1 MSEFLTDP
9 ARKAI
14 LKQIILDLHSGASL
28 DTVKPRFQAL
38 VGEVSASEIAALEQ
52 ELIQEG
58 LPAEQVKELCDVHVQ
73 VFKASL
79 DSQTSPETTPGH
91 PVHTFKMENFAVSEL
106 LIVLDDVMAR
116 LPDPNALKQAKLLLD
131 QLAQLKRIYLRKE
144 NLLFP
149 ILERHGVG
157 GPSSV
162 MWAIHDDIRAGLA
175 ALGAELAQ
183 GEIEK
188 AQNTYETTAEAIRQM
203 IYKEEHILYP
213 TSLKMLTESEWV
225 AIRDQ
230 SAEIG
235 YCLITPGDAWHPAAQ
250 AEVIP
255 GTHYRM
261 PEQVDAIPLDVGTLN
276 LEQVNLMLQTLP
288 VDITFVDETDTVRYY
303 SQGRSERI
311 FTRTPAI
318 IGRQVQNCHPPKSLA
333 AVNRVIED
341 LRSGKRE
348 HADFWIQMG
357 GKFILIRYYAIR
369 DSKGKYRGTLEIS
382 QDVTGIRALEG
393 ERRLANEL

>member
-1 MSEFLTDP
+1 MSEYLTDP

-14 LKQIILDLHSGASL
+14 LKQIILDLHSGADL
-28 DTVKPRFQAL
+28 ETVKPRFKTL
-38 VGEVSASEIAALEQ
+38 VGEISAPEIAALEQ
-52 ELIQEG
+52 ELIREG
-58 LPAEQVKELCDVHVQ
+58 LPAEQVKELCDVHVA

-79 DSQTSPETTPGH
+79 ASQSSPETTPGH

-106 LIVLDDVMAR
+106 LVVLDEVMAR
-116 LPDPNALKQAKLLLD
+116 LPDPAAFKQARLLLE
-131 QLAQLKRIYLRKE
+131 QLFQIKRIYLRKE

-162 MWAIHDDIRAGLA
+162 MWAIHDDIRSGLTT
-175 ALGAELAQ
+175 LQAELAK
-183 GEIEK
+183 GDWEK
-188 AQNTYETTAEAIRQM
+188 ARAVYASTAEAIRQM

-225 AIRDQ
+225 AIRNQ
-230 SAEIG
+230 GAEIG
-235 YCLITPGDAWHPAAQ
+235 YCLITPGDAWRPTAQ
-250 AEVIP
+250 AE
-255 GTHYRM
+255 
-261 PEQVDAIPLDVGTLN
+261 AILTSGYNEAGVTDSVPLDVGALS

-288 VDITFVDETDTVRYY
+288 IDITYVDENDTVRYY

-318 IGRQVQNCHPPKSLA
+318 IGREVQNCHPPKSLA
-333 AVNRVIED
+333 AVNHVIED

-369 DSKGKYRGTLEIS
+369 DAQGKFRGTLEIS

-393 ERRLANEL
+393 ERRLMDES